1 MFVLRRTR
9 KQEEG
14 ELGSELVDREEK
26 RPQRRVPTR
35 YDILIQCRDEAEQ
48 RELFE
53 RLGRMGLK
61 LRLLVL

>member
-1 MFVLRRTR
+1 METEKGTLPSDAPAHEKPPKRRPP
-9 KQEEG
+9 
-14 ELGSELVDREEK
+14 S
-26 RPQRRVPTR
+26 R

-48 RELFE
+48 RELFQ

>member
-1 MFVLRRTR
+1 MTR
-9 KQEEG
+9 KTRMERKEG
-14 ELGSELVDREEK
+14 ESGSEPDGREQK
-26 RPQRRVPTR
+26 RSQRRVPSR

-53 RLGRMGLK
+53 RLQGMELN

>member
-1 MFVLRRTR
+1 MTHSER
-9 KQEEG
+9 KQTEDG
-14 ELGSELVDREEK
+14 DPRRSRRLKDR
-26 RPQRRVPTR
+26 PTRRVPTR

-53 RLGRMGLK
+53 RLQALGLK

>member
-1 MFVLRRTR
+1 MTSTTPTNHDQTSNSKSAIRN
-9 KQEEG
+9 
-14 ELGSELVDREEK
+14 EK
-26 RPQRRVPTR
+26 PPKRHLTSR

-53 RLGRMGLK
+53 QLREMGMK